1 MKTVSAAEKTD
12 AQLKKLLS
20 SAEKD
25 RDVLAIIIYGSCARG
40 EDYRDIDVCL
50 VLDPKARASAF
61 DKRLEYSEYKNI
73 DVNIFQALPL
83 YIQKRILKE
92 GIVALCKDED
102 ALYDIA
108 IKAVKEFELFRP
120 KYELYLEGV
129 ANG

>member
-1 MKTVSAAEKTD
+1 MKNTD
-12 AQLKKLLS
+12 PLKKLVS
-20 SAEKD
+20 KAEKD
-25 RDVLAIIIYGSCARG
+25 RDVLAVVIYGSYARG
-40 EDYRDIDVCL
+40 EKYGDIDVCL
-50 VLDPKARASAF
+50 VLDPQVHANAF
-61 DKRLEYSEYKNI
+61 EKRLGYSGHRNI

-83 YIQKRILKE
+83 YIQKRILQE

-108 IKAVKEFELFRP
+108 IKAVKEFELFKP